1 MQDRQEMRPKTSNAP
16 KPAQKKKVRVFS
28 EIDRLLM
35 GEAEE
40 QEEVE
45 DQQAAQENQ
54 TIYTDTPIIMTSE
67 KSEDDMKFG
76 DPLVVE

>member
-1 MQDRQEMRPKTSNAP
+1 
-16 KPAQKKKVRVFS
+16 
-28 EIDRLLM
+28 M

-40 QEEVE
+40 REEVE

-54 TIYTDTPIIMTSE
+54 TIYTDTPVIITSE